1 MSFPNIAVKVTNIE
15 LTSGLSSLIDQKF
28 MTLEKLI
35 PANETDVRCRVE
47 IERLT
52 EHQSGRIYRVEA
64 DLYVGGK
71 PFRAEATEEQLEKAI
86 DEVRDELKRE
96 LEKAQ
101 GKRKSLLRRGGQA
114 IKDMLR
120 FGR

>member
-15 LTSGLSSLIDQKF
+15 LTRGLSSLIDQKF
-28 MTLEKLI
+28 AHLERLLPQRETDLQCRVELEKL
-35 PANETDVRCRVE
+35 
-47 IERLT
+47 T
-52 EHQSGRIYRVEA
+52 EHHTGRIYRVEA
-64 DLYVGGK
+64 NLHVGGK
-71 PFRAEATEEQLEKAI
+71 LFRAEATEEQIEKAV

-96 LEKAQ
+96 LERAH

-114 IKDMLR
+114 LKDMLR